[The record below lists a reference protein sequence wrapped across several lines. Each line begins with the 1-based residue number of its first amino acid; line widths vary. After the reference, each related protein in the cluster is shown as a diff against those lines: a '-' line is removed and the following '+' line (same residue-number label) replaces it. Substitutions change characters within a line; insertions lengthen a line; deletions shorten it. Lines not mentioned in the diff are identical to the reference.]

1 MDAVTEA
8 NGLAWEAASCK
19 HVREYDD
26 LLAPAESGASLNV
39 VERGLLRE
47 ILDGAPEVVHL
58 QSGHGLEDAALVQAG
73 AKSVIGVDY
82 SSTAAGAAQQRAD
95 ELGLACRYIVG
106 TVPGV
111 PLADGTADLLYTGK
125 GALIWMPDLDAWAC
139 EAARLLRP
147 GGYLLV
153 YEGHPAVPL
162 WTWDED
168 TPGIRADRSYF
179 ARSHV
184 NDTFPARGATEWQW
198 TPRPGR
204 HRRDHRGHGTALP
217 RRIPGALLETRRRP
231 RRSLGRATAQDLQPA
246 RPPPSESRLPVDA
259 RPAGPS
265 RVRRRVRCLAGAPG
279 RHGAGVAVRRRPGW
293 RRRGGRRVHRG

>member
-1 MDAVTEA
+1 MPLTAAIARGDHDDMDAVTEA
-8 NGLAWEAASCK
+8 NRVAWEAASRK

-26 LLAPAESGASLNV
+26 LLAQAESGASLNA
-39 VERGLLRE
+39 VERGLLSD

-73 AKSVIGVDY
+73 AKSVVGVDY
-82 SSTAAGAAQQRAD
+82 SSTAAGAAQRRAG

-111 PLADGTADLLYTGK
+111 PLADGTADLVYTGK
-125 GALIWMPDLDAWAC
+125 GALIWMPDLDAWAR

-147 GGYLLV
+147 GGHLFV

-162 WTWDED
+162 WTLDED

-198 TPRPGR
+198 TLGQVVTAVITAGMELLSLAEYPEPFWRPGGVR
-204 HRRDHRGHGTALP
+204 AAAWDGRLP
-217 RRIPGALLETRRRP
+217 NTYSLLASP
-231 RRSLGRATAQDLQPA
+231 
-246 RPPPSESRLPVDA
+246 SRL
-259 RPAGPS
+259 
-265 RVRRRVRCLAGAPG
+265 
-279 RHGAGVAVRRRPGW
+279 
-293 RRRGGRRVHRG
+293 

>member
-8 NGLAWEAASCK
+8 NREAWEAASRR

-26 LLAPAESGASLNV
+26 LLAQAASGPSLNA
-39 VERGLLRE
+39 VERGLLRD

-73 AKSVIGVDY
+73 AKSVVGVDY
-82 SSTAAGAAQQRAD
+82 SSTAAGAAQQPAD
-95 ELGLACRYIVG
+95 ELGLACRYVVG

-111 PLADGTADLLYTGK
+111 PLAGGTAGLVYTGK
-125 GALIWMPDLDAWAC
+125 GALIWMPDLGAR

-147 GGYLLV
+147 GGHLFV

-162 WTWDED
+162 WTWDEE

-179 ARSHV
+179 ARNHV

-198 TPRPGR
+198 TLGQVVTAVITAGMELLSLAEYPEPFWRPGGVNAAAWDGR
-204 HRRDHRGHGTALP
+204 LP
-217 RRIPGALLETRRRP
+217 NTYSLLARRP
-231 RRSLGRATAQDLQPA
+231 AS
-246 RPPPSESRLPVDA
+246 
-259 RPAGPS
+259 
-265 RVRRRVRCLAGAPG
+265 PG
-279 RHGAGVAVRRRPGW
+279 RP
-293 RRRGGRRVHRG
+293 